1 MRLRYAL
8 GICISAALLVASFGG
23 AIAVADPDSGD
34 PTAGTQIA
42 DDSSQVVSPVTAPAG
57 STPDTGAT
65 DLLGTSGQE
74 EPTSSTGPMTM
85 AATTDTQEPEPTG
98 TNEVATGVAE
108 LQKQGS
114 GSTTAV
120 TTQVASNPDVV
131 VSHSAVVTSKSSVR
145 TGKSSV
151 RTGNRRAAVRTAVAP
166 VINAVATA
174 ANKAAAVRAVV
185 ASLPS
190 SRTPVTDVI
199 TAVQDMLSS
208 VAGIGGSL
216 ARVPSDLASLLG
228 FPGIAPRMISGLAPG
243 SIGRDFYGAGL
254 STAVHV
260 PMHSSSAVQWP
271 QLLVTSA
278 HWGASSTGN
287 IAGHPTLGG
296 VAAGGVSDELSVSDV
311 SPLVPEAVLPSGVLS
326 SLERTISAVLVPVS
340 LAALALACLPGS
352 AGLLI
357 ISAAGMAVGY
367 RQAKAAAT
375 LRAVGIARFARLGP
389 LGVVRSGSLVAVH
402 PRASRVRGQCSGA
415 ARHLE
420 SVA

>member
-1 MRLRYAL
+1 
-8 GICISAALLVASFGG
+8 
-23 AIAVADPDSGD
+23 
-34 PTAGTQIA
+34 
-42 DDSSQVVSPVTAPAG
+42 
-57 STPDTGAT
+57 
-65 DLLGTSGQE
+65 
-74 EPTSSTGPMTM
+74 M
-85 AATTDTQEPEPTG
+85 AATTDTQEPAPTN
-98 TNEVATGVAE
+98 TNDVATAVAE
-108 LQKQGS
+108 QQNQGS

-120 TTQVASNPDVV
+120 TTRVASGPDVV
-131 VSHSAVVTSKSSVR
+131 VSHSTVIVPPPPVVTSKSSVR
-145 TGKSSV
+145 TV
-151 RTGNRRAAVRTAVAP
+151 DRRAAVRKAVPP

-174 ANKAAAVRAVV
+174 ANKNKAAALRAVI

-199 TAVQDMLSS
+199 TAVQDMLTS
-208 VAGIGGSL
+208 VAGIGASL
-216 ARVPSDLASLLG
+216 ARVPSDLASMLG
-228 FPGIAPRMISGLAPG
+228 FPGMAPETISGMAAG
-243 SIGRDFYGAGL
+243 AIGKGFYGAGP
-254 STAVHV
+254 SATVHV
-260 PMHSSSAVQWP
+260 PMRSPSAVQWP

-296 VAAGGVSDELSVSDV
+296 VAAAGVSDELSVSAA
-311 SPLVPEAVLPSGVLS
+311 SPLVPEAVVPSGVLS

-340 LAALALACLPGS
+340 LAALAAACLPGS

-389 LGVVRSGSLVAVH
+389 LGVVRSGSLVAMH

>member
-1 MRLRYAL
+1 M
-8 GICISAALLVASFGG
+8 
-23 AIAVADPDSGD
+23 D
-34 PTAGTQIA
+34 
-42 DDSSQVVSPVTAPAG
+42 
-57 STPDTGAT
+57 
-65 DLLGTSGQE
+65 
-74 EPTSSTGPMTM
+74 
-85 AATTDTQEPEPTG
+85 
-98 TNEVATGVAE
+98 TNEGIRTP
-108 LQKQGS
+108 GS
-114 GSTTAV
+114 AVRRPPWRTTAV
-120 TTQVASNPDVV
+120 TTRVASGPDVV
-131 VSHSAVVTSKSSVR
+131 VSHSSVIVPPPAVVTSKSRVR
-145 TGKSSV
+145 TV
-151 RTGNRRAAVRTAVAP
+151 DRRSAVRKAVAP
-166 VINAVATA
+166 VIDAVATA
-174 ANKAAAVRAVV
+174 ANKAAALRAVI
-185 ASLPS
+185 ASPPS

-199 TAVQDMLSS
+199 AAVQDMLSS
-208 VAGIGGSL
+208 VAGIGASL
-216 ARVPSDLASLLG
+216 ARVPSDLASMLG
-228 FPGIAPRMISGLAPG
+228 FPGMAPRTISGMAPG
-243 SIGRDFYGAGL
+243 SNGRDFYGAGL

-260 PMHSSSAVQWP
+260 PRRSSSAVQWP

-296 VAAGGVSDELSVSDV
+296 VAAAGVSDELSVSVV
-311 SPLVPEAVLPSGVLS
+311 SPLVPEAVVPSGVLS

-389 LGVVRSGSLVAVH
+389 LGVVRSGSLVAMH

-415 ARHLE
+415 TRHLE